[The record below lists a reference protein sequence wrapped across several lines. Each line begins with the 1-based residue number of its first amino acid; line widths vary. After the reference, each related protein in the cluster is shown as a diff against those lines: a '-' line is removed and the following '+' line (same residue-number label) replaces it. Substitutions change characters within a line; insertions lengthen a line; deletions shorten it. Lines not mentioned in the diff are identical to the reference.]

1 MNNKNIHDSL
11 KNSDLGMFYVDMPFH
26 FEVDSML
33 YNQSILIIL
42 LSIVNALY
50 VRVVFLYVFVR
61 FSFILF
67 EVTTVACVENN
78 LV

>member
-50 VRVVFLYVFVR
+50 VRVVFL
-61 FSFILF
+61 
-67 EVTTVACVENN
+67 
-78 LV
+78 